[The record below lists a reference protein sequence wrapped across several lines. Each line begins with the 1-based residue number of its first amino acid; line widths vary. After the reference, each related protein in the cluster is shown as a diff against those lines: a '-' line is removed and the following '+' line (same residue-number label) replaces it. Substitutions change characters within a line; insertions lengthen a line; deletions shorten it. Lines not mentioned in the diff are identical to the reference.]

1 MNGSSKSIGELLFET
16 NDLGIATWLK
26 FKGMEIKTM
35 IKDRNK
41 TKFVFI
47 DKFERKEW
55 IRDYFNGKAMV
66 DALTYKNLLRDLKVF
81 TLSN

>member
-1 MNGSSKSIGELLFET
+1 MNGSKSIGALLFET

-35 IKDRNK
+35 VKDRNK

-47 DKFERKEW
+47 DKPERKEW
-55 IRDYFNGKAMV
+55 IRNYFNGKAMV

-81 TLSN
+81 TLSS